1 MPNWCFNALTLI
13 GEKNNLH
20 KFNFEN
26 IDNEGDI
33 DFGKSVPFPSDRN
46 EEKEWFEW
54 CIENWGTK
62 WSASDTVIIP
72 KFTEEEESTVIYEF
86 CTAWA
91 PPIEWLTKVS
101 GIYPDV
107 KFELKYHEPNEDFSG
122 IYEIKNN
129 DIIKQ
134 VNGIYGEYFGD
145 RDIDCDTINF

>member
-54 CIENWGTK
+54 RIENWGTK

-72 KFTEEEESTVIYEF
+72 KFTEEEESTIIYEF

-107 KFELKYHEPNEDFSG
+107 KF
-122 IYEIKNN
+122 
-129 DIIKQ
+129 
-134 VNGIYGEYFGD
+134 
-145 RDIDCDTINF
+145 